1 MPFPHNFK
9 QPATS
14 NRKAKLGKIV
24 GYHRGSNVLA
34 GIALLGL
41 FTGVSFA
48 QAPEQQPPSTSTYS
62 NEVFAGGTYARANSG
77 PDLNDTNFGGWDLS
91 AAHYLTPFLGATVD
105 VQGLYGHAPIA
116 PSQFISANP
125 LVSKYVFMAGPQL
138 RWRQGY
144 HRFDASLRL
153 LAGVT
158 DTNAQTPSGAVSPN
172 VLGLY
177 PNATKF
183 AFKPGGT
190 FDINLSPRMAIRY
203 SAGVLLERENGDFQR
218 DFDLSAGLVF
228 RFGK

>member
-1 MPFPHNFK
+1 MPSPHHFK
-9 QPATS
+9 EPTTS
-14 NRKAKLGKIV
+14 SRNAKSGRIV
-24 GYHRGSNVLA
+24 RHLRGSNVLA
-34 GIALLGL
+34 GIALFGL

-48 QAPEQQPPSTSTYS
+48 QAPEQQPPSASIYS

-77 PDLNDTNFGGWDLS
+77 PDLNSANFGGWNLS
-91 AAHYLTPFLGATVD
+91 AAHYLNPFLGATVD

-116 PSQFISANP
+116 PSQFTSTNP

-177 PNATKF
+177 PNATKL
-183 AFKPGGT
+183 ALKPGGT
-190 FDINLSPRMAIRY
+190 FDVNLSPRMAIRY
-203 SAGVLLERENGDFQR
+203 SAGILLERENGDFQR